1 MSITAQIEAAG
12 NEKYVHVEKL
22 ENKKKNTLTWYSHMN
37 NNNDMNI

>member
-22 ENKKKNTLTWYSHMN
+22 ENKKKHFNLIFTYE
-37 NNNDMNI
+37 